1 MLTQTYV
8 EISVITNKYGGNPMD
23 SHKGVLVCGEIA
35 EGKLAPITIELLGAG
50 RKLANELGED
60 LSILLMGSNT
70 SGLGQEAIAYGA
82 DRVYVAE
89 DSLLDQYNSDAYT
102 QVAANL
108 CQKEPPS
115 IMLLGH
121 TDAGLDL
128 APRLNGRLGGG
139 LAMDCLALSIDP
151 ATKLL
156 VSTRPIFGGNAHA
169 MMVSKSARPQMAT
182 VRLKI
187 VPPAERND
195 SRQGKVIPVEGKID
209 PSALKVK
216 VVERIKEQVEGIKL
230 EDAEVVVSGGRGMGG
245 AQNFGMLR
253 DLAQV
258 LGGAVGATRP
268 ACDEGWAPATVQVGQ
283 SGKVVSPKVYIA
295 VALSGAMSHIAGC
308 MGAKYIVAINK
319 DKEANIFNVAH
330 FGIVADYKE
339 VVPALTAKLR
349 ELLSK

>member
-1 MLTQTYV
+1 
-8 EISVITNKYGGNPMD
+8 MD
-23 SHKGVLVCGEIA
+23 THKGVLVCGEIV
-35 EGKLAPITIELLGAG
+35 EGKLAPITIELLGVG

-60 LSILLMGSNT
+60 LSTLLMGSKT
-70 SGLGQEAIAYGA
+70 GGLGQEAIACGA
-82 DRVYVAE
+82 DKVYIAE
-89 DSLLDQYNSDAYT
+89 DSLLDDYNSDAYT
-102 QVAANL
+102 QVAADL
-108 CQKEPPS
+108 CRKVSPS

-121 TDAGLDL
+121 TDVGCDL

-139 LAMDCLALSIDP
+139 LALDCLALSVDP

-156 VSTRPIFGGNAHA
+156 VSTRPVFGGNAHA
-169 MMVSKSARPQMAT
+169 TMVSKSARPQMAT
-182 VRLKI
+182 LRPKI

-195 SRQGKVIPVEGKID
+195 SRQGQVIPVEGKID

-216 VVERIKEQVEGIKL
+216 VIDRIKEEVEGVKL
-230 EDAEVVVSGGRGMGG
+230 EDAEVVVSGGRGIGG

-253 DLAQV
+253 ELANV

-268 ACDEGWAPATVQVGQ
+268 ACDEGWAPARLQVGQ
-283 SGKVVSPKVYIA
+283 SGKVVSPKLYVA

-308 MGAKYIVAINK
+308 LGSKYIVAINK

-339 VVPALTAKLR
+339 VLPALTAKLK